1 MNRRELTV
9 LIIIMRKIDFFV
21 DEVWVEFL
29 ADFYFVAWISFLFLI
44 TISKTVKKHSVPRC

>member
-9 LIIIMRKIDFFV
+9 LIIIMRKIDFFF

-29 ADFYFVAWISFLFLI
+29 AVFYFVAWISFLFLI
-44 TISKTVKKHSVPRC
+44 IISKTVKKHSVPHC

>member
-9 LIIIMRKIDFFV
+9 LIIIMRKIDFFF

-44 TISKTVKKHSVPRC
+44 IISKTVKKHSVPRC